1 MNSENDTLKRAVE
14 LDRAGFLPGVAE
26 NETEFF
32 ARVAATL
39 EAHKSFLEKL
49 ESERELLVFGEV
61 RVSETDRI
69 PAEITAEAEEVTRR
83 LYDFGIE
90 HVPGFFLSRDVGLLW
105 GGCMISDPDEFLSIF
120 LIRGAFRT
128 RRKWLFYNRQELLA
142 HELCHSMRQ
151 SLRDVPLEEFF
162 AYQTS
167 PSRLRRYLGNCF
179 IREYDAVWFVI
190 PALLLFGAQLTQSFW
205 LPGLPVWPFWPLAL
219 AYPAF
224 LLVRNAL
231 SRRLVFR
238 AERRLA
244 VFGIDNPGAL
254 LFRLTTPEIREIGG
268 LTDRA
273 LFDRFVEERAAAEL
287 RWRVIRSRFIRKPQE
302 EEEDH
307 ETDPSGELS

>member
-1 MNSENDTLKRAVE
+1 
-14 LDRAGFLPGVAE
+14 
-26 NETEFF
+26 
-32 ARVAATL
+32 
-39 EAHKSFLEKL
+39 
-49 ESERELLVFGEV
+49 
-61 RVSETDRI
+61 
-69 PAEITAEAEEVTRR
+69 
-83 LYDFGIE
+83 
-90 HVPGFFLSRDVGLLW
+90 
-105 GGCMISDPDEFLSIF
+105 MISDPDEFLSIF